1 MKPTQTLQAATGDEP
16 ANCTKQ
22 RKDAPMNITS
32 ASKSSAANSKTTAPA
47 GLSYEEQGAQLEA
60 RVGIALAMGGE
71 AKLAQRRASGHL
83 NARERIEQLLD
94 AGSFGEAGMLTV
106 SVVPADRETSPADAK
121 ITGTGRIEGRRVAV
135 VSNDMTVKGASSS
148 AVNMRKIGRLKET
161 ATRNGM
167 PLIFLGESSGS
178 RVPDSL
184 GSEAMAA
191 AGQDPQQ
198 YCRRRETPWVS
209 AVLGPC
215 LGSSTWYTCL
225 SDFVVMRKGAFLAV
239 SSARVTSL
247 AIGEAVDP
255 EELGGWKLHAEQ
267 TGLVDVV
274 VNSDAEALAAIRRF
288 LSYLPSHAGARPP
301 SQPAAEAIAPDA
313 DKLLELVPAARS
325 KTYDM
330 RKVIA
335 GIVDDGSF
343 FNLKDRFG
351 RAAVTGLARLKGES
365 VGIVASNPMFKGGA
379 MDPDACR
386 KVSSFLVLCD
396 SFNIPIVFLVDTP
409 GFLVGIE
416 GERKGAPAHIM
427 NMIHAVQLCS
437 VPKLSVIMRKSYGQA
452 YINMGGGRNSDEV
465 AAWTSA
471 DVSFMDP
478 QIGVSVLHGIKRE
491 DDPERFDRLKAELA
505 RDTSAY
511 ALAGA
516 FGVQSVIAPQQT
528 RTWLIE
534 GLATHRRERNG
545 GIG

>member
-1 MKPTQTLQAATGDEP
+1 MSLTF
-16 ANCTKQ
+16 
-22 RKDAPMNITS
+22 
-32 ASKSSAANSKTTAPA
+32 APA
-47 GLSYEEQGAQLEA
+47 DAAVNAAAPGASSHGEQRAELDG
-60 RVGIALAMGGE
+60 RIRTALAMGG
-71 AKLAQRRASGHL
+71 ADKLAQRRASGHL
-83 NARERIEQLLD
+83 NARERIDQLLD
-94 AGSFGEAGMLTV
+94 AGSFSETGMLAV
-106 SVVPADRETSPADAK
+106 SVLPADRESSPADAK

-148 AVNMRKIGRLKET
+148 AVNMRKIARLKDT
-161 ATRNGM
+161 ANRSGM

-184 GSEAMAA
+184 GAEAMAA

-247 AIGEAVDP
+247 AIGETVDP
-255 EELGGWKLHAEQ
+255 EELGGWRLHAEQ
-267 TGLVDVV
+267 TGLVDRVV
-274 VNSDAEALAAIRRF
+274 SSDAEALAEIRRF

-301 SQPAAEAIAPDA
+301 RLSAAEAIAPDA
-313 DKLLELVPAARS
+313 DKLVELVPSARS

-335 GIVDDGSF
+335 GIVDEGSF

-351 RAAVTGLARLKGES
+351 RAAVTGLARLDGES

-379 MDPDACR
+379 MDPEACR
-386 KVSSFLVLCD
+386 KVTAFLVMCD
-396 SFNIPIVFLVDTP
+396 SFNIPVLFLVDTP

-416 GERKGAPAHIM
+416 GERKAAPAHIM
-427 NMIHAVQLCS
+427 NMIHAVQLCN
-437 VPKLSVIMRKSYGQA
+437 VPKLSVILRKSYGQA
-452 YINMGGGRNSDEV
+452 YINMGGGRNSDAV

-471 DVSFMDP
+471 DASFMDP
-478 QIGVSVLHGIKRE
+478 QIGVSVLYGIKRE
-491 DDPERFDRLKAELA
+491 DDPERFDQLKVELA

-516 FGVQSVIAPQQT
+516 FGVQAVIAPQQT
-528 RTWLIE
+528 RAWLID
-534 GLATHRRERNG
+534 GLATHRRDRNG
-545 GIG
+545 GIGEHEMRSWPTYL

>member
-1 MKPTQTLQAATGDEP
+1 MSTAMTATTAAT
-16 ANCTKQ
+16 
-22 RKDAPMNITS
+22 
-32 ASKSSAANSKTTAPA
+32 SSAPTHQ
-47 GLSYEEQGAQLEA
+47 EQRAELDA
-60 RVGIALAMGGE
+60 RVAVALAMGGG

-83 NARERIEQLLD
+83 NARERIDRLLD
-94 AGSFGEAGMLTV
+94 AGSFSETGQLAV
-106 SVVPADRETSPADAK
+106 SVVVADRDSSPADAK
-121 ITGTGRIEGRRVAV
+121 ITGTGRIDGRRVAV

-148 AVNMRKIGRLKET
+148 AINMKKIARLKET

-167 PLIFLGESSGS
+167 PLVFLGESSGS

-184 GSEAMAA
+184 GAEAMAA

-198 YCRRRETPWVS
+198 YCRRREIPWVS

-267 TGLVDVV
+267 TGLVDLV
-274 VNSDAEALAAIRRF
+274 VNSDEEALAAIRRF
-288 LSYLPSHAGARPP
+288 LSYLPSHSAARPP
-301 SQPAAEAIAPDA
+301 SLPAAEAVAPDA
-313 DKLLELVPAARS
+313 NQLVELVPAARG

-335 GIVDDGSF
+335 AIVDEGSF

-351 RAAVTGLARLKGES
+351 RAAVTGLARLGGES

-379 MDPDACR
+379 MDPEACR
-386 KVSSFLVLCD
+386 KVTAFLVLCD
-396 SFNIPIVFLVDTP
+396 SFNIPIVFLADTP
-409 GFLVGIE
+409 GFLVGLE
-416 GERKGAPAHIM
+416 GERKAAPAHIM

-437 VPKLSVIMRKSYGQA
+437 VRKLSVIVRKSYGQA

-471 DVSFMDP
+471 DASFMDP
-478 QIGVSVLHGIKRE
+478 HIGVSVLHGIKRE
-491 DDPERFDRLKAELA
+491 DDPERFDRLKADMA

-516 FGVQSVIAPQQT
+516 FGVQAVIAPQQT
-528 RTWLIE
+528 RAWLID
-534 GLATHRRERNG
+534 GLATQRRDRDG
-545 GIG
+545 GIGAHDMRAWPTYI

>member
-1 MKPTQTLQAATGDEP
+1 MSLTFAPVGSAVNAAAFGV
-16 ANCTKQ
+16 
-22 RKDAPMNITS
+22 S
-32 ASKSSAANSKTTAPA
+32 
-47 GLSYEEQGAQLEA
+47 SYEEQSAELAQRTLA
-60 RVGIALAMGGE
+60 VLAMGG
-71 AKLAQRRASGHL
+71 ADKLAQRRASGNL

-94 AGSFGEAGMLTV
+94 AGSFSETGMLAV
-106 SVVPADRETSPADAK
+106 SVMPADRDASPADAK

-148 AVNMRKIGRLKET
+148 AVNMRKIARLKDT
-161 ATRNGM
+161 ANSSGM

-184 GSEAMAA
+184 GAEAMAA

-247 AIGEAVDP
+247 AIGEAVES
-255 EELGGWKLHAEQ
+255 EELGGWKLHVER
-267 TGLVDVV
+267 TGLVDMV
-274 VNSDAEALAAIRRF
+274 VNSDSEALAAIRRF

-301 SQPAAEAIAPDA
+301 SQPATEAVAPDA
-313 DKLLELVPAARS
+313 GKLLELVPSARG

-335 GIVDDGSF
+335 GIVDEGSF

-351 RAAVTGLARLKGES
+351 RAAVTGLARLNGES

-379 MDPDACR
+379 MDPEACR
-386 KVSSFLVLCD
+386 KVTSFLVMCD
-396 SFNIPIVFLVDTP
+396 SFNIPLIFLVDTP
-409 GFLVGIE
+409 GFLVGVE
-416 GERKGAPAHIM
+416 GEQKAAPAHIM
-427 NMIHAVQLCS
+427 NMVHALQLCS
-437 VPKLSVIMRKSYGQA
+437 VPKLSVILRKSYGQA
-452 YINMGGGRNSDEV
+452 YINMGGGRNSDAV

-478 QIGVSVLHGIKRE
+478 QIGVSVLYGIRRE
-491 DDPERFDRLKAELA
+491 DDPERFDRLKAELS

-528 RTWLIE
+528 RAWLIE
-534 GLATHRRERNG
+534 GLATHRRERSG
-545 GIG
+545 GIGQHEMRSWPTYI

>member
-1 MKPTQTLQAATGDEP
+1 MQMNVTCAPESAMAAGTNTY
-16 ANCTKQ
+16 A
-22 RKDAPMNITS
+22 
-32 ASKSSAANSKTTAPA
+32 
-47 GLSYEEQGAQLEA
+47 EQGAKLDAQVRA
-60 RVGIALAMGGE
+60 ALAMGGE
-71 AKLAQRRASGHL
+71 AKLARRRAGGQL
-83 NARERIEQLLD
+83 NARERIAHLLD
-94 AGSFGEAGMLTV
+94 AGSFSETGMLAV
-106 SVVPADRETSPADAK
+106 SVVASDRDSSPADAK

-148 AVNMRKIGRLKET
+148 AINMRKISRLKEA

-167 PLIFLGESSGS
+167 PLVFLGESSGS
-178 RVPDSL
+178 RLPDSL
-184 GSEAMAA
+184 GAEAMAA

-198 YCRRRETPWVS
+198 YCRRREIPWVS

-255 EELGGWKLHAEQ
+255 EELGGWKMHAEQ

-274 VNSDAEALAAIRRF
+274 VNSDEEALAAIRRF

-301 SQPAAEAIAPDA
+301 SLPAAEAIAPDA
-313 DKLLELVPAARS
+313 ARLLELVPSARS

-335 GIVDDGSF
+335 GIVDEGSF

-351 RAAVTGLARLKGES
+351 RAAVTGLARLGGES

-379 MDPDACR
+379 MDPEACR
-386 KVSSFLVLCD
+386 KVSAFLVMCD
-396 SFNIPIVFLVDTP
+396 SFNIPILFLVDTP
-409 GFLVGIE
+409 GFLVGLE
-416 GERKGAPAHIM
+416 GERKAAPAHIM
-427 NMIHAVQLCS
+427 NMVHAVQLCS
-437 VPKLSVIMRKSYGQA
+437 VPKLTVILRKSYGQA

-471 DVSFMDP
+471 DASFMDP
-478 QIGVSVLHGIKRE
+478 QIGVSVLHGLQRQ

-516 FGVQSVIAPQQT
+516 FGVQAVIAPQQT
-528 RTWLIE
+528 RAWLIDA
-534 GLATHRRERNG
+534 LATHRRERDG
-545 GIG
+545 GIGQHEMRAWPTYI

>member
-1 MKPTQTLQAATGDEP
+1 M
-16 ANCTKQ
+16 
-22 RKDAPMNITS
+22 
-32 ASKSSAANSKTTAPA
+32 
-47 GLSYEEQGAQLEA
+47 
-60 RVGIALAMGGE
+60 AMGGE
-71 AKLAQRRASGHL
+71 AKLAQRRASGQL
-83 NARERIEQLLD
+83 NARERIDQLLD
-94 AGSFGEAGMLTV
+94 AGSFSETGQLAV
-106 SVVPADRETSPADAK
+106 SVLPADRASSPADAK

-148 AVNMRKIGRLKET
+148 AVNMRKIARLKET

-167 PLIFLGESSGS
+167 PLVFLGESSGS

-184 GSEAMAA
+184 GAEAMAA
-191 AGQDPQQ
+191 GGQDPQQ

-255 EELGGWKLHAEQ
+255 ETLGGWKLHAEQ
-267 TGLVDVV
+267 TGLVDRVV
-274 VNSDAEALAAIRRF
+274 DSDAEALLEIRRF
-288 LSYLPSHAGARPP
+288 LSYLPSHASALPP
-301 SQPAAEAIAPDA
+301 VTATAVAPDA
-313 DKLLELVPAARS
+313 DKLVELVPAARS

-335 GIVDDGSF
+335 AIVDEGSF

-351 RAAVTGLARLKGES
+351 RAAVTGLARLNGQS

-379 MDPDACR
+379 MDPEACR
-386 KVSSFLVLCD
+386 KVTSFLVLCD

-416 GERKGAPAHIM
+416 GERKAAPAHIM
-427 NMIHAVQLCS
+427 NMVHALQLCS
-437 VPKLSVIMRKSYGQA
+437 VPKLSVILRKSYGQA
-452 YINMGGGRNSDEV
+452 YINMGGGRNSDDV

-478 QIGVSVLHGIKRE
+478 QIGVSVLHGIRRE
-491 DDPERFDRLKAELA
+491 DDPERFDRLKAELS

-516 FGVQSVIAPQQT
+516 FGVQAVIAPQQT
-528 RTWLIE
+528 RTWLIQ
-534 GLATHRRERNG
+534 GLDTHRRERSG
-545 GIG
+545 GIGQHEMRAWPTTI

>member
-1 MKPTQTLQAATGDEP
+1 MNLTSTPAPTAAK
-16 ANCTKQ
+16 AV
-22 RKDAPMNITS
+22 A
-32 ASKSSAANSKTTAPA
+32 A
-47 GLSYEEQGAQLEA
+47 GLSSYEEQRAHLDA
-60 RVGIALAMGGE
+60 RVLDALAMGGE
-71 AKLAQRRASGHL
+71 AKLAKRRANGHL
-83 NARERIEQLLD
+83 NARERIGHLLD
-94 AGSFGEAGMLTV
+94 AGTFSETGMLAV
-106 SVVPADRETSPADAK
+106 SVLPADRDASPADAK

-135 VSNDMTVKGASSS
+135 VSNDMTVMGASSS
-148 AVNMRKIGRLKET
+148 AVNMRKIARLKET

-167 PLIFLGESSGS
+167 PLVFLGESSGS

-184 GSEAMAA
+184 GAEAMAS

-198 YCRRRETPWVS
+198 YCRRREIPWVS

-267 TGLVDVV
+267 TGLVDVFV
-274 VNSDAEALAAIRRF
+274 SSDEEALAAIRRF
-288 LSYLPSHAGARPP
+288 LSYLPSHAGLRPP
-301 SQPAAEAIAPDA
+301 SLPAADAVAPDGE
-313 DKLLELVPAARS
+313 KLLELVPSARS

-335 GIVDDGSF
+335 GIVDEGSF

-351 RAAVTGLARLKGES
+351 RAAVTGLARLNGDS

-386 KVSSFLVLCD
+386 KVTSFLVMCD
-396 SFNIPIVFLVDTP
+396 SFNIPVLFLVDTP

-416 GERKGAPAHIM
+416 GERKAAPAHIM

-437 VPKLSVIMRKSYGQA
+437 VPKLSVILRKSYGQA

-471 DVSFMDP
+471 DASFMDP
-478 QIGVSVLHGIKRE
+478 QIGVSVLHGIRRD
-491 DDPERFDRLKAELA
+491 DDPERFDQLQAEMA

-516 FGVQSVIAPQQT
+516 FGVQVVIAPQHT
-528 RTWLIE
+528 RAWLIDA
-534 GLATHRRERNG
+534 LATHRRDRDG
-545 GIG
+545 GIGAHEMRSWPTYI

>member
-1 MKPTQTLQAATGDEP
+1 MRHKDMFMNDSLASTGPAATTQG
-16 ANCTKQ
+16 AGSAG
-22 RKDAPMNITS
+22 AP
-32 ASKSSAANSKTTAPA
+32 
-47 GLSYEEQGAQLEA
+47 SYEEQAAQLQE
-60 RVGIALAMGGE
+60 RVRVALAMGGQ
-71 AKLAQRRASGHL
+71 AKLAQRRTSGHL

-94 AGSFGEAGMLTV
+94 TGSFREAGQLAV
-106 SVVPADRETSPADAK
+106 SVLPADRDSSPADAK
-121 ITGTGRIEGRRVAV
+121 ITGTGRIEGRHVAV
-135 VSNDMTVKGASSS
+135 VSNDLTVKGASSS
-148 AVNMRKIGRLKET
+148 AVNMRKIAHLKAA

-184 GSEAMAA
+184 GAEAMAA

-267 TGLVDVV
+267 TGLVDAV
-274 VNSDAEALAAIRRF
+274 VNSDEEALAAIRRF
-288 LSYLPSHAGARPP
+288 LSYLPSHAQARPP
-301 SQPAAEAIAPDA
+301 ALPAAEAVAPDGN
-313 DKLLELVPAARS
+313 KLLELVPAARS

-335 GIVDDGSF
+335 GIVDEGSF

-351 RAAVTGLARLKGES
+351 RAAVTGLARLNGQS

-379 MDPDACR
+379 MDPEACR
-386 KVSSFLVLCD
+386 KVTSFLVLCD
-396 SFNIPIVFLVDTP
+396 SFNIPLIFLVDTP

-416 GERKGAPAHIM
+416 GERKAAPAHIM
-427 NMIHAVQLCS
+427 NMMHAVQLCS
-437 VPKLSVIMRKSYGQA
+437 VTKLSVILRKSYGQA

-478 QIGVSVLHGIKRE
+478 QIGVSVLYGIKRE
-491 DDPERFDRLKAELA
+491 DDPKRFDQLKADMA

-516 FGVQSVIAPQQT
+516 FGVQAVITPQET
-528 RTWLIE
+528 RAWLID
-534 GLATHRRERNG
+534 GVATHCRTRSSGLGQHEMRAWPAY
-545 GIG
+545 I

>member
-1 MKPTQTLQAATGDEP
+1 MATYEAQRAAL
-16 ANCTKQ
+16 
-22 RKDAPMNITS
+22 DAR
-32 ASKSSAANSKTTAPA
+32 TAT
-47 GLSYEEQGAQLEA
+47 
-60 RVGIALAMGGE
+60 ALAMGGQD
-71 AKLAQRRASGHL
+71 KLAQRRDSGHL
-83 NARERIEQLLD
+83 NARERIAQLLD
-94 AGSFGEAGMLTV
+94 PGSFNETGMLAV
-106 SVVPADRETSPADAK
+106 SVVPADRGSSPADAK

-148 AVNMRKIGRLKET
+148 AVNIRKIARLKET
-161 ATRNGM
+161 ANRSGM

-184 GSEAMAA
+184 GAEAMAA

-267 TGLVDVV
+267 TGLVDMV
-274 VNSDAEALAAIRRF
+274 VNSDEEALAAIRRF
-288 LSYLPSHAGARPP
+288 LSYLPSHADALAP
-301 SQPAAEAIAPDA
+301 SLPRAEAVAPDA
-313 DKLLELVPAARS
+313 AGLAALVPCERS

-335 GIVDDGSF
+335 SIVDEGSL

-351 RAAVTGLARLKGES
+351 RAAVTALARLDGQS

-379 MDPDACR
+379 MDPQACR
-386 KVSSFLVLCD
+386 KVSAFMVMCD
-396 SFNIPIVFLVDTP
+396 SFNIPLLLLVDTP

-416 GERKGAPAHIM
+416 GERMAAPAHIM
-427 NMIHAVQLCS
+427 NMIHALQLCS
-437 VPKLSVIMRKSYGQA
+437 VPKLSVILRKSYGQA
-452 YINMGGGRNSDEV
+452 YLNMGGGRNSDVV

-478 QIGVSVLHGIKRE
+478 QIGVSVLHGIRRE
-491 DDPERFDRLKAELA
+491 DDPERFDRLKSEMA

-516 FGVQSVIAPQQT
+516 FGVQSVIAPEQT
-528 RTWLIE
+528 RTWLIDA
-534 GLATHRRERNG
+534 LNAHRRSRNG
-545 GIG
+545 GIGDHEMRSWPTYI